1 MHYLNQPLDLTFGF
15 TSEETVFKRLSAQGH
30 TATNWGKQAEPP
42 LYEGCYHMYLTLK
55 SDNSMPHFPR
65 LQNAWICELS
75 EGFDLFL
82 M

>member
-1 MHYLNQPLDLTFGF
+1 MLVIKCSIPGGQWEAFLV
-15 TSEETVFKRLSAQGH
+15 SR
-30 TATNWGKQAEPP
+30 AEPP